1 MRVASAPAYP
11 LDLDMYQS
19 GVPSS
24 ELAALARSTSYP
36 PPTTTN
42 GSVPH
47 RPATAAAMAHYQPRP
62 AYAPHDSHMSC
73 FGAGSGQAAGYPYV
87 QAPGSVYPPPSNGP
101 QLQQQQPTHF
111 PTAARPPATPRSASA
126 GRGPTF
132 PSTDATFSY
141 WGLHNSSTA
150 TQTEFSPTSS
160 SPSATSAGE
169 FAAKKRAAAAAS
181 ASSSMI
187 KSSESFEQYSTSN
200 GGPASRQQQQQQ
212 QQPPKGFLLLDDHD
226 HQHHHHHQRHVG
238 PAITTATEGGSGGFC
253 GFPY

>member
-1 MRVASAPAYP
+1 
-11 LDLDMYQS
+11 MYQS

-47 RPATAAAMAHYQPRP
+47 RPATTAAMAHYQPRP
-62 AYAPHDSHMSC
+62 AYAPHDSHMSS
-73 FGAGSGQAAGYPYV
+73 FGGGSGQAAGYPYP
-87 QAPGSVYPPPSNGP
+87 QAPGSVYPPPPNG
-101 QLQQQQPTHF
+101 QQQQQQPTHF
-111 PTAARPPATPRSASA
+111 PTAARPPATPRSASS

-132 PSTDATFSY
+132 PPTDATFSY
-141 WGLHNSSTA
+141 WGLHSTG

-169 FAAKKRAAAAAS
+169 FAAKKRAAAAAAAS

-187 KSSESFEQYSTSN
+187 KSSKSFEQYSTSN
-200 GGPASRQQQQQQ
+200 GGRASRQHQQQQQPPP
-212 QQPPKGFLLLDDHD
+212 PPKGFLLLDDHD
-226 HQHHHHHQRHVG
+226 HQHHHQHQHHVG
-238 PAITTATEGGSGGFC
+238 PVITTEGGSGGFC
-253 GFPY
+253 GFSDY